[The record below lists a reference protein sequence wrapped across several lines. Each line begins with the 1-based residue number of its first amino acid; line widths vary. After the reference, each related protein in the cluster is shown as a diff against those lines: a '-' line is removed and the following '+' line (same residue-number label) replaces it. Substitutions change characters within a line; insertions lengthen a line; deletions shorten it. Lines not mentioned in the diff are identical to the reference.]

1 MSKGQRVGYKRVSTT
16 DQTTARQLDGIELD
30 RVFEDSCSG
39 KTTNRPAL
47 QEALLYL
54 RADDRLIVHSIDR
67 LARNTK
73 DLLDLVELLTGKGV
87 TVEFVKENMTF
98 STGVNDHMA
107 KLMMTMLAAFADFE
121 RSIIRERQLE
131 GIALAKKD
139 GKYKG
144 RAPKLNN
151 KQVAT
156 LRERVAAGEE
166 KAAVARDFRISRV
179 SLYRYLADA

>member
-1 MSKGQRVGYKRVSTT
+1 
-16 DQTTARQLDGIELD
+16 
-30 RVFEDSCSG
+30 
-39 KTTNRPAL
+39 
-47 QEALLYL
+47 
-54 RADDRLIVHSIDR
+54 
-67 LARNTK
+67 
-73 DLLDLVELLTGKGV
+73 
-87 TVEFVKENMTF
+87 
-98 STGVNDHMA
+98 
-107 KLMMTMLAAFADFE
+107 MLAAFADFE